1 MLDVA
6 GPGADRDRAVQQRA
20 VRHQRGLPA
29 HAQRAG
35 HHGAAAGAG
44 IGNGNMCGKSIESM
58 ARQPEEAGKIFT
70 NMLVCVG
77 LIESMPILCYVI
89 AIVLVFANP
98 FIK

>member
-1 MLDVA
+1 MSETA
-6 GPGADRDRAVQQRA
+6 IIT
-20 VRHQRGLPA
+20 
-29 HAQRAG
+29 
-35 HHGAAAGAG
+35 AASLIGAG
-44 IGNGNMCGKSIESM
+44 LVGNGNMCGKSIESM

-98 FIK
+98 FI

>member
-1 MLDVA
+1 MSENA
-6 GPGADRDRAVQQRA
+6 IIT
-20 VRHQRGLPA
+20 
-29 HAQRAG
+29 
-35 HHGAAAGAG
+35 AASVIGAG
-44 IGNGNMCGKSIESM
+44 LVCLGAIESM

>member
-1 MLDVA
+1 MNTDFNFERKLKA
-6 GPGADRDRAVQQRA
+6 GLVC
-20 VRHQRGLPA
+20 L
-29 HAQRAG
+29 
-35 HHGAAAGAG
+35 GAATGAG
-44 IGNGNMCGKSIESM
+44 VGNGNMCGKSIESM

-98 FIK
+98 FI